1 MLGKDMTD
9 YELMVEQAEQIIS
22 AEPHYVAALSNISAL
37 LFESLDR
44 INWAGFYLMDRGSL
58 LVGPFQGKTACIRIE
73 IGKGVCGTAVKE
85 NRIQR
90 VADVHSF
97 PGHIACDSASRSEVV
112 VPIHEG
118 GAVCGVLDLDSTS
131 PARFTE
137 RDAWGLE
144 LVVAALEEL
153 LPGLR

>member
-1 MLGKDMTD
+1 MT
-9 YELMVEQAEQIIS
+9 VS
-22 AEPHYVAALSNISAL
+22 APIQEARPIEIVAADDVVLGGH
-37 LFESLDR
+37 FWPR
-44 INWAGFYLMDRGSL
+44 VR
-58 LVGPFQGKTACIRIE
+58 
-73 IGKGVCGTAVKE
+73 GTAAEKDETQLVP
-85 NRIQR
+85 
-90 VADVHSF
+90 AVHAF

-112 VPIHEG
+112 VPIHQD

-131 PARFTE
+131 PARFNE